1 MQRESKHEKL
11 LQYAERVWDLKEG
24 SDATRLEQAIIRT
37 RAFFESMGCPTH
49 LSDYAVGSEHFDDI
63 VTRLES
69 RKMLP
74 MGEKKNLDAAKVR
87 EVLALAR

>member
-1 MQRESKHEKL
+1 
-11 LQYAERVWDLKEG
+11 VG
-24 SDATRLEQAIIRT
+24 RLE
-37 RAFFESMGCPTH
+37 M
-49 LSDYAVGSEHFDDI
+49 
-63 VTRLES
+63 